1 MLACVLGIQ
10 LLRALANKVQCGASA
25 DFSVLK
31 KEGKNL
37 KVLLAPGSNRQEELN
52 NGCKTSFC
60 WSNSKN

>member
-31 KEGKNL
+31 KEGK
-37 KVLLAPGSNRQEELN
+37 KSQSAASSWKQQTGGAKQ
-52 NGCKTSFC
+52 
-60 WSNSKN
+60 WM